1 MVRTYWIYRLGEDGK
16 EYDIESFRFEENAK
30 KKVDRDYKGRTDI
43 FIKPVDSP
51 VSDFPEW
58 SWFWELDTP
67 EKEYKN
73 SVLCIVEDD

>member
-1 MVRTYWIYRLGEDGK
+1 MVRTYWIYRLGENGK
-16 EYDIESFRFEENAK
+16 EYNLENFRFEQNAK
-30 KKVDRDYKGRTDI
+30 KKVEKDYKGRTDI

-51 VSDFPEW
+51 ISDFPEG
-58 SWFWELDTP
+58 SWFWELNTP